1 MPTYIYK
8 ARDAAGKA
16 VRDTMDAATKE
27 ELIDKL
33 KKMGCMVTQVA
44 ESQPDI
50 DMRSFFDKFKP
61 VRAEDMIMF
70 YVQLSNM
77 ISAGISILASLDA
90 LGAQIANKKLKEC
103 IGSVLRSVESGDS
116 FSHALARYP
125 RMFPKLF
132 VNMTKAGEASGKL
145 DTILVRYAN
154 YFEKQEDLK
163 EKIKGALFYPMI
175 LLIAGI
181 AVTLFVVTF
190 VIPQFVEIFTKA
202 GIALP
207 TPTLILFKAGTA
219 IKHFWY
225 LIILFFITLVF
236 AIRSYVNTDRG
247 RLNLDRLKLDMP
259 ILGPLYRKSSLSR
272 FARTLGT
279 LTASGVP
286 ILEALDITKEVIGN
300 EVLSRV
306 IGNVRSAVEK
316 GEKMSEL
323 LKISKEFPPDVVQ
336 MITVGEETGN
346 LDEMLN
352 KIADFYD
359 MSLEYTIR
367 KLTAVIEPLFL
378 VIMGCLV
385 GFIMASMLLPMFD
398 MVRILRR

>member
-1 MPTYIYK
+1 MPTYNYK

-16 VRDTMDAATKE
+16 IRDTMEAAAKE

-33 KKMGCMVTQVA
+33 KKMGYMVTQVT
-44 ESQPDI
+44 EVQSGI
-50 DMRSFFDKFKP
+50 NMGSFFDKFKP

-77 ISAGISILASLDA
+77 ISAGISILASLGA
-90 LGAQIANKKLKEC
+90 LDAQIVNKKLKEC
-103 IGSVLRSVESGDS
+103 VGSVSRSVEGGDG
-116 FSHALARYP
+116 FSQALARHP
-125 RMFPKLF
+125 RIFPKLF
-132 VNMTKAGEASGKL
+132 VNMAKAGEASGQL
-145 DTILVRYAN
+145 DTILVRYAD

-163 EKIKGALFYPMI
+163 QKIKGALFYPMI

-190 VIPQFVEIFTKA
+190 VIPQFVEIFAKA

-207 TPTLILFKAGTA
+207 TPTLILFKVGTA

-225 LIILFFITLVF
+225 LIILFFIALVF
-236 AIRSYVNTDRG
+236 AVRAYVNTDRG
-247 RLNLDRLKLDMP
+247 RLKLDRLKLNMP
-259 ILGPLYRKSSLSR
+259 ILGPLYRKSSLSN

-279 LTASGVP
+279 LTASGVL

-306 IGNVRSAVEK
+306 IGNVRHAVEK

-323 LKISKEFPPDVVQ
+323 LKISKEFPPDAVQ
-336 MITVGEETGN
+336 MIAVGEETGN
-346 LDEMLN
+346 LDGMLN

-359 MSLEYTIR
+359 MSLEYTIK
-367 KLTAVIEPLFL
+367 KLTTIIEPLFL

-398 MVRILRR
+398 MVKTIQR